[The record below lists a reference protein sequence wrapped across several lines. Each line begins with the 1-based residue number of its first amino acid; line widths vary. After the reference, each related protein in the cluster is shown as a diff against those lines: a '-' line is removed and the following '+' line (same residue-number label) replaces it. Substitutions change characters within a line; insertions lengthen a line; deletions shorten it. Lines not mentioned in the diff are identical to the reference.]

1 MSDAGPVSFRSLLF
15 VVAAPLGDD
24 LGYDQP
30 AFIVDE
36 LPSGTFDERIAP
48 ALVGVWYAMHL
59 PKNRFEVLDL
69 TLDGV
74 QAAANGVPRSHH
86 ILLIPRG
93 LLLQPDLVRALVAPF
108 EPVLLIV
115 SAEDEAVAESVSAQ
129 VGFTLPPA
137 RLDELN
143 QRTLQSHWQAL
154 SASWAEEWPTPVRV
168 DTTVPR
174 WSWPI
179 PPDGSLLSLVRLR
192 RLMGAP
198 IDPLPEHR
206 DSLSSAM
213 ELRRARVY
221 LDALVQLE
229 DEGVSPDGV
238 ERALPGAMREAAV
251 TQRPRLALSLSGTAP
266 RYAKFSAGERG
277 VETSTFNDKYPD
289 VRTILVTHA
298 ATGDD
303 SLGIVL
309 EDVLSPK
316 AFHVLS
322 DLERHWT
329 QTARPAAVR
338 KLLTRLNAE
347 TTNLWSD
354 ELVMAI
360 KSSSM
365 IDAFTNFPIGLLT
378 LPGDTAPLSSRLPVS
393 YRSVNP
399 LTRALQFELSPWQ
412 PHVFG
417 EGLGVLVA
425 ECIPSSDAVGRL
437 SRRGWEAVAHEMK
450 SSGEKVKVTLA
461 ETLTKDALRAAIAKF
476 RPDVLVLSAHG
487 FSIPESNVAGVTI
500 GTEPSL
506 GDDLGD
512 MPPLVILS
520 ACHTS
525 PRGGGV
531 VNVGD
536 LLVRAG
542 ARAVLS
548 TLVPV
553 DVTHNS
559 QTMSR
564 FFRYLSKAMAGDT
577 GREHTSVLE
586 VWHETQLL
594 NVVIDLTY
602 GHSNL
607 QNWAFARD
615 GGPSPIEQFMSS
627 DHGVPLRGP
636 HVYEDAERRLLKV
649 AARTGDAERVRSWLQ
664 SPGYLPESLMY
675 TLIGDPQLLLV

>member
-1 MSDAGPVSFRSLLF
+1 MSDAGAVSFPSLLY

-24 LGYDQP
+24 LGDDQP

-36 LPSGTFDERIAP
+36 LPLGTFDERLTP
-48 ALVGVWYAMHL
+48 ALIGVWYAMHL
-59 PKNRFEVLDL
+59 PKNRFEMLDL
-69 TLDGV
+69 RLGGI
-74 QAAANGVPRSHH
+74 QATANGFPRPHH

-93 LLLQPDLVRALVAPF
+93 FLLQPDLMRALVGPF

-115 SAEDEAVAESVSAQ
+115 PAEDEAVAASVSAQ

-137 RLDELN
+137 RLDDLN
-143 QRTLQSHWQAL
+143 QLTLESHWQAL
-154 SASWAEEWPTPVRV
+154 TASWAKEWPTPVTV
-168 DTTVPR
+168 DPAVPR

-179 PPDGSLLSLVRLR
+179 PPDGSLLSLVRLS
-192 RLMGAP
+192 RLMGQP
-198 IDPLPEHR
+198 IDPLPEHK
-206 DSLSSAM
+206 DPFGSAI
-213 ELRRARVY
+213 ELRRARLY

-229 DEGVSPDGV
+229 NEGVASSGV
-238 ERALPGAMREAAV
+238 ERALPGAMRAAAV

-266 RYAKFSAGERG
+266 RYVKLSADELG
-277 VETSTFNDKYPD
+277 VGTSTFNDSYPD

-298 ATGDD
+298 ATGND

-322 DLERHWT
+322 DLERHWAER
-329 QTARPAAVR
+329 ARPAAVR
-338 KLLTRLNAE
+338 KLLARLNAE

-354 ELVMAI
+354 ELVLAI

-399 LTRALQFELSPWQ
+399 LTRALQFELNPRQ
-412 PHVFG
+412 PQVFG
-417 EGLGVLVA
+417 PGVGVLVA
-425 ECIPSSDAVGRL
+425 ECIPSSDPVGHL
-437 SRRGWEAVAHEMK
+437 SRRGWEAVAQEMK

-461 ETLTKDALRAAIAKF
+461 ETFSKDALRAAVQEY
-476 RPDVLVLSAHG
+476 RPDILVLSAHG
-487 FSIPESNVAGVTI
+487 FSAPESNVAGVTI

-506 GDDLGD
+506 GDDLGE

-525 PRGGGV
+525 PRGAGV

-553 DVTHNS
+553 DVTHNA

-564 FFRYLSKAMAGDT
+564 FFRYLSKAIAENT
-577 GREHTSVLE
+577 GSEPTSLLE

-602 GHSNL
+602 GHTNL
-607 QNWAFARD
+607 QQWAFERV
-615 GGPSPIEQFMSS
+615 GGPSPIERFMSS

-636 HVYEDAERRLLKV
+636 HIYEDAEQRLLKV
-649 AARTGDAERVRSWLQ
+649 AARTGDAERVQSWLR

-675 TLIGDPQLLLV
+675 TLIGDPQQLSV